1 MEFLS
6 WLIVF
11 LGGGLGSCGRYII
24 SKTINEQIET
34 LFPWGTL
41 TVNLL
46 GCLVIGILI
55 GLIEKYAIHPY
66 WGLFLVTGFCGG
78 FTTFSSFS
86 LENNLLL
93 RNQQYTLL
101 LVYTL
106 MSLLWGFSGTFIGLI
121 LSKRLF

>member
-46 GCLVIGILI
+46 GCLVIGMLI

>member
-1 MEFLS
+1 MDFLS

-11 LGGGLGSCGRYII
+11 LGGGVGSCCRYTI
-24 SKTINEQIET
+24 SKIINEQIET
-34 LFPWGTL
+34 VFPWGTL

-55 GLIEKYAIHPY
+55 SLIERFPTHPY
-66 WGLFLVTGFCGG
+66 WTLFLVTGFCGG

-93 RNQQYTLL
+93 RNQEYGLL
-101 LVYTL
+101 LIYTT
-106 MSLLWGFSGTFIGLI
+106 MSLLWGFAGTFLGLM
-121 LSKRLF
+121 LFRRL

>member
-34 LFPWGTL
+34 MFPWGTL

-46 GCLVIGILI
+46 GCLVIGMLI

-101 LVYTL
+101 LVYTF
-106 MSLLWGFSGTFIGLI
+106 MSFLWGFAGTFIGLI
-121 LSKRLF
+121 LSKKVF